1 MAMIQRKTNDSRVV
15 VQHDL
20 EPFECSKE
28 TAEQYKHEHGEKC
41 EILKLKKVVNTQL
54 ES

>member
-1 MAMIQRKTNDSRVV
+1 MIQEVV